1 MRSVRGDSHHYVS
14 IAKNADIALRDLGRQ
29 VGRSLT
35 FQHTDSG
42 VEYMM
47 SKSRVVM
54 GDEDHEPEF
63 TIEVYAD

>member
-1 MRSVRGDSHHYVS
+1 MY
-14 IAKNADIALRDLGRQ
+14 IAKNADIALRELGRQ

-47 SKSRVVM
+47 SKSRIVR
-54 GDEDHEPEF
+54 DENHEPEF